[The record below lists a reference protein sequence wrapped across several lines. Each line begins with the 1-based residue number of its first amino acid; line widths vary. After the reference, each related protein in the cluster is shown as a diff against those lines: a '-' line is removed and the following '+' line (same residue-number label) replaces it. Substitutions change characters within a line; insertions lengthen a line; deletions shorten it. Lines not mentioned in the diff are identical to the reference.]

1 VKKLFAK
8 HFKVEQLNFEV
19 ILRVDDEKIVLCS
32 ARAAI
37 ATKIMFWALAR
48 VIFSTVKSISWSNK
62 LFFHGL
68 PQRQETL
75 TLLCDN
81 LKNRITILGF
91 YYVFPLIHIIPLFY
105 NQTISLWT
113 VE

>member
-1 VKKLFAK
+1 VKKLFEK

-68 PQRQETL
+68 LQRQETLDLPYL

-81 LKNRITILGF
+81 LKNRMFLQNF
-91 YYVFPLIHIIPLFY
+91 F
-105 NQTISLWT
+105 S
-113 VE
+113 